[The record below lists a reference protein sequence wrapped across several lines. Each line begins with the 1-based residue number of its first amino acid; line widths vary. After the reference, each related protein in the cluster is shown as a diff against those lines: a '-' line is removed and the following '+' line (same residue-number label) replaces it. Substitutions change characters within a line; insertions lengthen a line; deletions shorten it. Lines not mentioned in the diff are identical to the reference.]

1 MDKFGSE
8 VACGGIECLL
18 VGNSG
23 IPVKRGKYERTM
35 FIGEYTHAVDE
46 KNRFSLPAKFRKE
59 LGKKVV
65 VTRGKDHCLFL
76 YPTKTWVSISEE
88 VKKLGHVESDHRYAR
103 FTFSGASEIEI
114 DSIGRIL
121 IPEFLREF
129 AELKNPIVITG
140 VHDRVEIWNAPNWS
154 SYRKKLESEYA

>member
-1 MDKFGSE
+1 MDNFSSVVE
-8 VACGGIECLL
+8 SGGIECLL

-23 IPVKRGKYERTM
+23 NPVKRGKNEREM
-35 FIGEYTHAVDE
+35 FIGEYTHTVDE

-59 LGKKVV
+59 LGKRVV

-76 YPTKTWVSISEE
+76 YPTKTWVAISEE
-88 VKKLGHVESDHRYAR
+88 VGKLGHVESDHRYER

-129 AELKNPIVITG
+129 AELKNLIVITG
-140 VHDRVEIWNAPNWS
+140 VHDRVEIWNDKRWIA
-154 SYRKKLESEYA
+154 YRKKLESEYA

>member
-1 MDKFGSE
+1 
-8 VACGGIECLL
+8 
-18 VGNSG
+18 
-23 IPVKRGKYERTM
+23 M
-35 FIGEYTHAVDE
+35 FIGEYTHTVDE

-76 YPTKTWVSISEE
+76 YPTKTWGAISKE
-88 VKKLGHVESDHRYAR
+88 VASLGHVESDPRYAR

-121 IPEFLREF
+121 LPEFLREF

-140 VHDRVEIWNAPNWS
+140 VHDRVEIWSDKRWS
-154 SYRKKLESEYA
+154 AYRKKLESEYA